1 MTLFHILL
9 FKLFIILS
17 SAVLHYVVFTLILK
31 GLFGN
36 YIKVKFNNTLNSIN
50 YSCFVY
56 LSIIITSLIFVNL
69 YMHNNIIFSDF
80 SDLSMTINNQNVTI
94 KGELIKVLSDNLSQ
108 TFTFIAGARIA
119 AIFISKHS
127 IGFLPKWGIISLGG
141 TGLAL
146 QYRILSNL
154 WPPTVKTSFSKALDS
169 LLKEEI
175 LNQLSIEQKEAFIK
189 SVMQNKVVF
198 SQSGALLVAISLYGI
213 VHSILS
219 SKPLAMKL
227 GISFFSG
234 GENVDKSILLPFL
247 NKNKFSKLTKPKK
260 IFILIIISILSFL
273 ILSNIHLGWFKLI
286 KFIAFLFNILI
297 VLYYLYCVLI
307 LVKNLNLSNSEKNM
321 NIPKYYPSKL
331 KNQILFLLSIDNI
344 NLAKLYIKLY
354 LYRAIYTFLLLL
366 IFIAVNIFIENYIVF
381 KF

>member
-154 WPPTVKTSFSKALDS
+154 
-169 LLKEEI
+169 
-175 LNQLSIEQKEAFIK
+175 
-189 SVMQNKVVF
+189 
-198 SQSGALLVAISLYGI
+198 
-213 VHSILS
+213 
-219 SKPLAMKL
+219 
-227 GISFFSG
+227 
-234 GENVDKSILLPFL
+234 
-247 NKNKFSKLTKPKK
+247 
-260 IFILIIISILSFL
+260 
-273 ILSNIHLGWFKLI
+273 
-286 KFIAFLFNILI
+286 
-297 VLYYLYCVLI
+297 
-307 LVKNLNLSNSEKNM
+307 
-321 NIPKYYPSKL
+321 
-331 KNQILFLLSIDNI
+331 
-344 NLAKLYIKLY
+344 
-354 LYRAIYTFLLLL
+354 
-366 IFIAVNIFIENYIVF
+366 
-381 KF
+381 